1 MEFFK
6 RRGLLFLP
14 VCFLQKPKQV
24 LGCQHSAGYLLADP
38 RSHVPLRFLP
48 CPWKHGLWDRWP
60 RGYTDEYCPALSSHA
75 HLPTLPSS
83 FSEGRDRHPQEK
95 GRTHITHPREPH
107 QGWQVV
113 TWGEQFPASPEGSAL
128 RASLGCFSLL
138 CLPSWRR
145 AWMGRALAPGP
156 FSCRASRSPRKV
168 SEPKARWCQPSI
180 PHVS

>member
-48 CPWKHGLWDRWP
+48 CPWKHGLWDRWH

-83 FSEGRDRHPQEK
+83 FSEGRD
-95 GRTHITHPREPH
+95 
-107 QGWQVV
+107 
-113 TWGEQFPASPEGSAL
+113 
-128 RASLGCFSLL
+128 
-138 CLPSWRR
+138 
-145 AWMGRALAPGP
+145 
-156 FSCRASRSPRKV
+156 
-168 SEPKARWCQPSI
+168 
-180 PHVS
+180 